1 MKKDDLK
8 IVALIPARSGSKRL
22 PGKNIKDFCGKPLI
36 AWTIEAALK
45 SKYIDSVVVSTDCS
59 KIAEISKQYG
69 AEAPF
74 IRPEAI
80 SKDET
85 EIPEVIDHLLEN
97 VNESFTHL
105 LLLQP
110 TCPLRQ
116 FSDIDGAV
124 ELLVEKEANA
134 IYSVCEVDHSPLW
147 ANTLPDDLSFDS
159 FLRPEIAG
167 IRSQN
172 LPKYYRLNGSI
183 YLVEINSYKSNRS
196 LFKQKRSYAF
206 IMNPKHSIDIDEEID
221 LIIGESICRKFI
233 SEFQVLKNRLQ
244 DH

>member
-1 MKKDDLK
+1 MKKEDLK
-8 IVALIPARSGSKRL
+8 IVALIPARGGSKRL

-36 AWTIEAALK
+36 AWTIEAALN

-59 KIAEISKQYG
+59 QIAEISKQYG
-69 AEAPF
+69 AQVPF

-85 EIPEVIDHLLEN
+85 EIPEVIDQLLEN
-97 VNESFTHL
+97 IEKSFTHI

-110 TCPLRQ
+110 TCPLRRT
-116 FSDIDGAV
+116 SDIDNTV
-124 ELLVEKEANA
+124 ELLINKNALA

-147 ANTLPDDLSFDS
+147 SNTLPDNLSFDS

-167 IRSQN
+167 IRSQD

-183 YLVEINSYKSNRS
+183 YLVELKAYRDKKS
-196 LFKQKRSYAF
+196 LFKHENTFAYVMERK
-206 IMNPKHSIDIDEEID
+206 NSIDIDTELDFNFAE
-221 LIIGESICRKFI
+221 LIKART
-233 SEFQVLKNRLQ
+233 
-244 DH
+244 